1 MKNVK
6 IIGILKASDKKL
18 LAISKSGLLSLTLA
32 EMKAVKN
39 YFKKEK
45 RDPTD
50 VELETIAQ
58 TWSEHCKH
66 KTFRGII
73 NYNGKKIDNLLKQTV
88 IKATNKINKSWCVS
102 VFTDNAGI
110 IKFDE
115 KNCVAFKVETHNH
128 PSAIEPYGGAGTGI
142 GGVIRDILGVGLGAK
157 PVLNTDVFCFGP
169 LDYPEE
175 KMLEGTLHPKRI
187 FKGVVSGVRDY
198 GNRMGIPTANGAV
211 IFEEGYTCN
220 PLVYCGTVGLMP
232 AGACFKKV
240 KQGDIIVSLGGRTG
254 RDGIHGATFSSI
266 ALDKDTEVS
275 AVQIGNPIMEK
286 KVQDALLQ
294 ARDLGL
300 YNAITDCGAG
310 GYSSAVGEMAE
321 ETGAR
326 VYLDRVPL
334 KYPGLTPWEIW
345 VSEAQERMVFAVP
358 PEKLSEIMK
367 IFARE
372 NAEAVVIGEFSGTG
386 RLELFY
392 GRERLAD
399 LDMKFIHD
407 GGPRFKLNA
416 SWKEKKLPEPDFPC
430 PLDLGPALEKILS
443 DPSVASKEWIIRQY
457 DHEVQGGSVIKPLQG
472 AENDGPGDAAV
483 ARPVLTSL
491 KGVAVANGINPRYG
505 MIDPYW
511 MAASNIDE
519 AVRNIIAV
527 GGDPDKI
534 AILDNF
540 CWGSPDKPEELA
552 GLVRASRACYD
563 IATVYGTPFISGKD
577 SLNNEYAD
585 VNSGKKIAI
594 PGTLLVSSICVL
606 EDIRVCVTM
615 DFKKE
620 GNLVYLVGR
629 TFDEMGGSVYLK
641 NNGFIGN
648 TVPRVNA
655 VNAKKIFSLMHKAI
669 KQGFVRACHD
679 CSDGGLGTALA
690 EMAFAGG
697 LGANIYLDR
706 VPGVAGLAREDYILF
721 SESNTRFLVEV
732 EKKNRKKFEA
742 LFRKFPAANIGI
754 TYGERLVV
762 HGLDGRAVVSED
774 IKKLKEA
781 WQSPLRDP

>member
-6 IIGILKASDKKL
+6 IIEILKAGDEKL
-18 LAISKSGLLSLTLA
+18 LKISKSGLLSLTLA

-45 RDPTD
+45 RNPTD

-88 IKATNKINKSWCVS
+88 IKATNEINKSWCVS

-115 KNCVAFKVETHNH
+115 DNCVAFKVETHNH

-157 PVLNTDVFCFGP
+157 PVMNTDVFCFGP

-175 KMLEGTLHPKRI
+175 KMIEGTLHPRRI

-211 IFEEGYTCN
+211 IFEEGYACN
-220 PLVYCGTVGLMP
+220 PLVYCGTVGIMP
-232 AGACFKKV
+232 NNTCFKKV
-240 KQGDIIVSLGGRTG
+240 KAGDYIVSLGGRTG

-286 KVQDALLQ
+286 KTQDALLQ
-294 ARDLGL
+294 ARDRGL
-300 YNAITDCGAG
+300 YDALTDCGAG

-321 ETGAR
+321 ETGAK

-358 PEKLSEIMK
+358 PAKLSQIMK
-367 IFARE
+367 IFELE
-372 NAEAVVIGEFSGTG
+372 NVEAVVIGEFSGNG

-392 GRERLAD
+392 NEERLAD

-407 GGPRFKLNA
+407 GGPRFSLTA
-416 SWKEKKLPEPDFPC
+416 TWKDKKLPKPDFPC
-430 PLDLGPALEKILS
+430 PADLGPSLNKILS
-443 DPSVASKEWIIRQY
+443 DLSVASKEWIIRQY

-472 AENDGPGDAAV
+472 VANDGPGDAAV
-483 ARPVLTSL
+483 TRPVLTSF

-540 CWGSPDKPEELA
+540 CWGSPNKPEELA
-552 GLVRASRACYD
+552 GLVRASLACYD

-577 SLNNEYAD
+577 SLNNEYMD
-585 VNSGKKIAI
+585 GSTGKKIAI
-594 PGTLLVSSICVL
+594 PGTLLVSSICVMD
-606 EDIRVCVTM
+606 DIRNCVTM

-620 GNLVYLVGR
+620 GNLVYLVGK
-629 TFDEMGGSVYLK
+629 TFVELGGSVYLK
-641 NNGFIGN
+641 NNGYIGN

-655 VNAKKIFSLMHKAI
+655 VNAKKIFDRMFKAV
-669 KQGFVRACHD
+669 KKGLVRSCHD
-679 CSDGGLGTALA
+679 CS
-690 EMAFAGG
+690 EGG
-697 LGANIYLDR
+697 LGAALADMSFAGGMGANVYLDKVVR
-706 VPGVAGLAREDYILF
+706 SGDLLRDDYILF
-721 SESNTRFLVEV
+721 SESNTRFVVEV

-742 LFRKFPAANIGI
+742 LFKGLAVSNIGS
-754 TYGERLVV
+754 TYGEHLIV
-762 HGLDGRAVVSED
+762 HGKDGRVVLNED
-774 IKKLKEA
+774 IKKLKES
-781 WQSPLRDP
+781 WQAPLRNP